1 MDYSHRYYKSV
12 TMSRKRQII
21 NAQLNELHTMQLD
34 MIDQAVEYSDLRDAK
49 EVIDWIR
56 SL

>member
-1 MDYSHRYYKSV
+1 MNYAPKQYY
-12 TMSRKRQII
+12 TFNRKRQII
-21 NAQLNELHTMQLD
+21 DRQLDELHTIQLA
-34 MIDQAVEYSDLRDAK
+34 MIDEAVEYSDLREAK

>member
-1 MDYSHRYYKSV
+1 MNYAPKQYY
-12 TMSRKRQII
+12 TFNRKRQII
-21 NAQLNELHTMQLD
+21 NRQLDELHTIQLA
-34 MIDQAVEYSDLRDAK
+34 MIDEAVEYSDLREAK

>member
-1 MDYSHRYYKSV
+1 MNYAPKQYY
-12 TMSRKRQII
+12 TFNRKRQII
-21 NAQLNELHTMQLD
+21 DRQLDELHTIQLA
-34 MIDQAVEYSDLRDAK
+34 MIDEAVEYSDLRDAK

>member
-1 MDYSHRYYKSV
+1 MNYAPKPYY
-12 TMSRKRQII
+12 TFNRKRQII
-21 NAQLNELHTMQLD
+21 DRQLNELHTMQLD

-49 EVIDWIR
+49 DVIDWIK